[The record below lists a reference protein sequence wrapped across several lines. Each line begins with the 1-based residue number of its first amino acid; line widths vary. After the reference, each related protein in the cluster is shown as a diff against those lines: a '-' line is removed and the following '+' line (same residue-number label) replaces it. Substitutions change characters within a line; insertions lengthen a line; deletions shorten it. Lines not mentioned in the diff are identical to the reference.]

1 MTHPLLNSIFSEIHK
16 ELQTLQQDFS
26 CFQTHFVTIDS
37 NLSKL
42 NLEINDKI
50 LDEVEAE
57 NSEFLVIT
65 ETQLQK
71 YQQLFKKTEIIEGD
85 NLDDIEIELLDEE
98 IKQNNKECFKKNII
112 KTSCYQNNC
121 LKDKIDIERAF
132 LRNSNFESLS
142 KSNQDSFLMGYLVSS
157 SGSQHVT

>member
-1 MTHPLLNSIFSEIHK
+1 
-16 ELQTLQQDFS
+16 
-26 CFQTHFVTIDS
+26 
-37 NLSKL
+37 
-42 NLEINDKI
+42 INDKI